1 MQCNLVESPAKQTK
15 ALKNE
20 HRAQYKVFKKSL
32 QIVLEW
38 REWYLK
44 KWGKYYFAVLLQ
56 VAIFICHII
65 N

>member
-38 REWYLK
+38 RE
-44 KWGKYYFAVLLQ
+44 
-56 VAIFICHII
+56 
-65 N
+65 